1 MKNFAT
7 LLILGGLALACSL
20 ADAADQ
26 TKPGQAPPM
35 KLNVTPLGQFT
46 NPNME
51 GMWREYNVLSEAV
64 SKVTCVHEIDRAKV
78 NGIPADA
85 IDQNVISN
93 LLSAYEPRKGMQYGS
108 GLAKQVTFDNEPSK
122 IDRLKKSYSAM
133 IDKEGD
139 LQEAIASVSDK
150 TLTALADPTLSL
162 FSAQT
167 IYVEV
172 LPNGQPGAYVT
183 PQLRIIYDNANKEVL
198 MMGAGGCD

>member
-7 LLILGGLALACSL
+7 LLVLGGLALACSL

-26 TKPGQAPPM
+26 TTPGQAPPM

-78 NGIPADA
+78 SGIPADA

-93 LLSAYEPRKGMQYGS
+93 LLSAYEPRKGMQYSS

-122 IDRLKKSYSAM
+122 IDRLKRSYTAM
-133 IDKEGD
+133 VDKAED
-139 LQEAIASVSDK
+139 IQEAIESVSDK

-162 FSAQT
+162 YGAQT

-172 LPNGQPGAYVT
+172 LSNGQPGAYVT
-183 PQLRIIYDNANKEVL
+183 PQLRIIYDSANKEVL